1 MRCKSVRMVTAA
13 ALLATVVGAN
23 VMKADLVAYWK
34 LDDARGTKAIESVA
48 GRNGELSGGAAW
60 VKGHLGGAL
69 EFDGTDDHVDCG
81 GGKEKGDP
89 NTWADISGPITIA
102 AWIKVNT
109 FTKEWQTI
117 ISKGDRSWRLA
128 RNGKKNSV
136 EFAANWLDTLWSVR
150 GNVNVNDGKW
160 HHVAGIY
167 NGSTAFL
174 YVDGKLDGLQPNS
187 RRIASDNFDVCI
199 GENLEKRGR
208 QWNGVIDEVVIFN
221 HALSR
226 DELEQLC
233 KLGGESFL
241 SEELRMFGG
250 LVQEAEKALAEKKPK
265 DAVGFIA
272 QKIAEYK
279 RLQGK
284 SPAKVG
290 DTTAIL
296 SARLQFA
303 LAKAREASGTPRAQ
317 VLSAY
322 RESAL
327 QSCKAP
333 NYVPALV
340 WLFQN
345 MPAADYMDVVR
356 RGMQPA
362 LGSSGNIGRIV
373 ASFEIAGHWDAFKL
387 FLDATIPHADDATT
401 FAEMVAG
408 NLQADGVW
416 SKKFRQY
423 CRGEAALQPYVV
435 KDSEKLAVE
444 AVAQGSFAKA
454 AELYR
459 DIAGRCPPDQKM
471 GYELKICECLFSSG
485 QSAETVS
492 ETERFIKKYKI
503 LNRPMVIQATLLK
516 GRALLQQ
523 GETDSASD
531 VLLDLMID
539 YPEAKKAPEAH
550 FFVGYCGMMQKKYKE
565 ARETFQHVIKNYPD
579 SPYASKAAL
588 CIRRI
593 DRIIN

>member
-1 MRCKSVRMVTAA
+1 MKCKSEKIVTAA
-13 ALLATVVGAN
+13 TVLLIFVGAN
-23 VMKADLVAYWK
+23 TTNAEMVAYWK
-34 LDDARGTKAIESVA
+34 LDDAGGTKAVESVA
-48 GRNGELSGGAAW
+48 GRNGALAGGAAW
-60 VKGHLGGAL
+60 VKGRLGGAL
-69 EFDGTDDHVDCG
+69 EFDGVDDQVDCG

-102 AWIKVNT
+102 AWIKVDA

-117 ISKGDRSWRLA
+117 ISKGDRAWRLA
-128 RNGKKNSV
+128 RNGRKNSV

-150 GNVNVNDGKW
+150 GNLNVNDGKW

-167 NGSTAFL
+167 DGSTAFL
-174 YVDGKLDGLQPNS
+174 YVDGKLDGSRPNS
-187 RRIASDNFDVCI
+187 RRIISNNFDVCI

-208 QWNGVIDEVVIFN
+208 QWNGVIDEVVVFN

-226 DELEQLC
+226 AEFDQLY

-250 LVQEAEKALAEKKPK
+250 LVQEAEKALAEKEPK
-265 DAVGFIA
+265 DAVAFIA

-279 RLQGK
+279 RLQEK
-284 SPAKVG
+284 NPAGAG

-303 LAKAREASGTPRAQ
+303 LAQAQEESGTARDQ
-317 VLSAY
+317 VLSTY

-345 MPAADYMDVVR
+345 MPAADYTDVVR
-356 RGMQPA
+356 RSMQPA

-373 ASFEIAGHWDAFKL
+373 ANFEIAGHWNAFKL
-387 FLDATIPHADDATT
+387 FLDATIPHADDVTA
-401 FAEMVAG
+401 FAEMVAK

-416 SKKFRQY
+416 SKKFGQY
-423 CRGEAALQPYVV
+423 CRGKAALQPYVI

-444 AVAQGSFAKA
+444 AVAQSSFAKA

-459 DIAGRCPPDQKM
+459 DIAGRCRPDQKM

-485 QSAETVS
+485 QSEKTVS
-492 ETERFIKKYKI
+492 ETEGFIKKYKL

-516 GRALLQQ
+516 GRALLQHGQ
-523 GETDSASD
+523 TDSASD

-539 YPEAKKAPEAH
+539 YPEAKKAPEAN
-550 FFVGYCGMMQKKYKE
+550 FFVGYCSMLQKKYKE
-565 ARETFQHVIKNYPD
+565 AGEMFDLVIRDYPD
-579 SPYASKAAL
+579 STYASKARL
-588 CIRRI
+588 CKRRI
-593 DRIIN
+593 AKMAN